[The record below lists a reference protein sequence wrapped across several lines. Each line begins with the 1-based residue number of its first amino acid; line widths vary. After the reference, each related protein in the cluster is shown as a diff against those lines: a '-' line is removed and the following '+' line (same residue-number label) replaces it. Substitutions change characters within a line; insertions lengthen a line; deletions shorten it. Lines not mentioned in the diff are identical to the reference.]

1 MIKKNQIDI
10 LELKNVITENKNT
23 VDLKADCVGKERVNE
38 LRDRWEDS
46 DPEWTMMRQ
55 KYKKYRKDGKI
66 I

>member
-1 MIKKNQIDI
+1 M
-10 LELKNVITENKNT
+10 
-23 VDLKADCVGKERVNE
+23 DLKADWVGKERVNE

>member
-1 MIKKNQIDI
+1 M
-10 LELKNVITENKNT
+10 
-23 VDLKADCVGKERVNE
+23 DLKADCVGKERVNE